1 LGKSQKPEA
10 ENQELGR
17 LPIVFLDSKTGKYT
31 LTATQTTFHKT
42 HGKGK
47 KTLWSPAFIKS
58 QACPE
63 TFTLFIPFL
72 FPF

>member
-31 LTATQTTFHKT
+31 LTATQTMFHKT

-47 KTLWSPAFIKS
+47 KHYGPQL
-58 QACPE
+58 
-63 TFTLFIPFL
+63 L
-72 FPF
+72 